1 MKTLN
6 FTHKALIYILLIAFS
21 CILNAPE
28 AHTRIKNQVAISHA
42 SEIRW
47 PFGLTSKKAGGQ
59 KISNCPTQGKSTVR
73 NSRKHNR
80 SCYKFK

>member
-6 FTHKALIYILLIAFS
+6 FSPRASIHILLIALF
-21 CILNAPE
+21 CILNVPE
-28 AHTRIKNQVAISHA
+28 THARVKNQVAISYA

-59 KISNCPTQGKSTVR
+59 KITNCPALGKSTIR
-73 NSRKHNR
+73 NSRKHTR
-80 SCYKFK
+80 GCYKFR